1 MSNQTHE
8 NFSSRAPAP
17 PSSDRTFGFVFAA
30 AFALFG
36 LLPLLRGKPVR
47 LWCLALSAGF
57 VLTALAV
64 PVILHPLNRVWVRF
78 GVLLGKITNPLITG
92 LMFFV
97 VFTPVALI
105 LRLLGKDPLRLK
117 FDRVAA
123 TYWIPRNPPG
133 PLPETMRNQF

>member
-8 NFSSRAPAP
+8 NFSSPASAP
-17 PSSDRTFGFVFAA
+17 PSSDRTFGFVFAG

-47 LWCLALSAGF
+47 LWCLAISAGF

-78 GVLLGKITNPLITG
+78 GVLIGKITNPLITG

-117 FDRVAA
+117 FDRAAA
-123 TYWIPRNPPG
+123 TYWIPRNPRG